1 VVAATASSL
10 HRLDLGG
17 VSCRGGGRQCRLRIP
32 GRGGNPSQPKNSRK
46 AHCISLPLSTCR
58 HTRSREPGSQKD
70 LTRHFLM
77 CRLAGLFCACW
88 ARLYKACRSPN
99 RPKCTARAWLEGEPG
114 IRTRPLFCMTSLGS
128 TTTSLRASTFFAMR
142 VCGCLVSRRAR
153 PHTAGPTRHA
163 G

>member
-1 VVAATASSL
+1 MVASTSSSL
-10 HRLDLGG
+10 LRLDLGG
-17 VSCRGGGRQCRLRIP
+17 VSCRGGGRQCRLCIP

-46 AHCISLPLSTCR
+46 AHGVSLPLSACS
-58 HTRSREPGSQKD
+58 HTRSREPGLQK
-70 LTRHFLM
+70 RPHEAFLDVQA
-77 CRLAGLFCACW
+77 CGPLLRLLG
-88 ARLYKACRSPN
+88 RLYKACRSPN
-99 RPKCTARAWLEGEPG
+99 RPKCTVRAWLEGEPG
-114 IRTRPLFCMTSLGS
+114 IRTRPLFCTTSLGS